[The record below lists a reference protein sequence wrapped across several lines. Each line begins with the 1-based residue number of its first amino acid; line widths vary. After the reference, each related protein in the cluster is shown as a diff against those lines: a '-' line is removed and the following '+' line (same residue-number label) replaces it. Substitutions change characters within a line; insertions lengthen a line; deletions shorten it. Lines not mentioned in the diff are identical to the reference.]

1 MTTDLVSMAQRSV
14 DDIIDSL
21 DVAQSTRDEYKQRI
35 KPFLAFV
42 QAEGLSLNVLLE
54 YKRTLNNRDDYGVA
68 TRNKY
73 LATAKVF
80 MRECYRLGIVDRDVT
95 VNVRSFKQNRQH
107 RVDGLTNDEVLLI
120 CEWLRQ
126 HPEKLRERALLC
138 LLLFQGLRQA
148 EICNIKLRDVDL
160 KAGKLSILG
169 KGRDDY
175 EQVYLHPN
183 TTRAL
188 RRFCRNRKLQSDD
201 YMFTSL
207 RRPSKDAKL
216 TTRGLQTVVGGIFDE
231 LGIDQNVHGCRHYF
245 ASRLIQ
251 VMPGELSVVARFTR
265 HQSLE
270 TLRIYDDNRLMLRD
284 FEHYRKA
291 FSDLKI

>member
-1 MTTDLVSMAQRSV
+1 MTTDLVSMPKRSV
-14 DDIIDSL
+14 DNIIDAL
-21 DVAQSTRDEYKQRI
+21 DISQNTRDEYKSRI

-42 QAEGLSLNVLLE
+42 QAEGLSLNVLLN
-54 YKRTLNNRDDYGVA
+54 YKRTLAVREDYSVA

-148 EICNIKLRDVDL
+148 EICNIKLKDVDL
-160 KAGKLSILG
+160 KVGTLMVLG

-188 RRFCRNRKLQSDD
+188 RRFCRSLKLQPDD
-201 YMFTSL
+201 YLFTSL
-207 RRPSKDAKL
+207 RRPSKGTKL
-216 TTRGLQTVVGGIFDE
+216 TTRGLQTVVKGVFDE
-231 LGIDQNVHGCRHYF
+231 LGVDRNVHGCRHYH

-251 VMPGELSVVARFTR
+251 AMPGELSVVARFTR
-265 HQSLE
+265 HRSLE